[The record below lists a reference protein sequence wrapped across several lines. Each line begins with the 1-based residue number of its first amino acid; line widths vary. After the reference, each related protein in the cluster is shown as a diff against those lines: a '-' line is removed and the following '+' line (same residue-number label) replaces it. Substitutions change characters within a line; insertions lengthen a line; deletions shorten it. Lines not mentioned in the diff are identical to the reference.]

1 MPAYINTAGN
11 SATNFSPNFDVNGN
25 SFIVWGTDN
34 LYPSYIVTSAS
45 QETRVSEI
53 DIEQGTGFTAIV
65 ILLNDGLDVDIT
77 VIDDTNVNPPAIG
90 QIVTLSTPFGP
101 GIPMLLVKDKTDQAR
116 KREGMRTL
124 NFKSFNAITG
134 LHA

>member
-1 MPAYINTAGN
+1 MAFNFNSAGS
-11 SATNFSPNFDVNGN
+11 SATNFSPNFTVNGN

-34 LYPSYIVTSAS
+34 IYPSYIVVSAS

-77 VIDDTNVNPPAIG
+77 VIDDTNVNPPGIG
-90 QIVTLSTPFGP
+90 AIVTLQTPFGN
-101 GIPMLLVKDKTDQAR
+101 IPMLLVKDKTDQAR
-116 KREGMRTL
+116 KREGMRVF
-124 NFKSFNAITG
+124 NFKSFNDITG
-134 LHA
+134 LHP

>member
-1 MPAYINTAGN
+1 MNNAAM
-11 SATNFSPNFDVNGN
+11 SATNYSPNFDVNGITT
-25 SFIVWGTDN
+25 IVWGTD
-34 LYPSYIVTSAS
+34 LIYAGYIVTSAS

-77 VIDDTNVNPPAIG
+77 VIDDTSVTPPGIG
-90 QIVTLSTPFGP
+90 AIVTLSSPFGS
-101 GIPMLLVKDKTDQAR
+101 IPMLLVKDKTDQAR

-134 LHA
+134 LH